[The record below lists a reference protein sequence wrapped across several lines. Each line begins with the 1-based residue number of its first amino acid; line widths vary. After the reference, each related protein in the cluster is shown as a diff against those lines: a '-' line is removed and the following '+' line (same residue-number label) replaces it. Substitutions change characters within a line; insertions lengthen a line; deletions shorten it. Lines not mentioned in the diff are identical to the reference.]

1 MPLPGIGRLSDR
13 SPIRF
18 QRPPSRLRPDAMKT
32 LRALALSVAFACAVG
47 SAQAA
52 LRPEIGKP
60 LQQAAEYLKAGKAKE
75 AMAKVREAEA
85 VPNRNRDEQLT
96 IDRMKA
102 AAAQRAGDFPAAIQA
117 LEAIHGKVP
126 AAEQGPLAEQLA
138 SAYAQTR
145 NNAKAQE
152 WLGKAQAAGHSSP
165 TMKQLQS
172 YLQSASGDFAAVAKD
187 AGAAVAAAE
196 QAGRRPDEADLLRLA
211 DAQQRTGNAAGYL
224 ATLEKLVSLYPKK
237 DYWAAYLGRLPRKAG
252 FSDRLSLDVLRLRL
266 AAGVLSRP
274 EEFMEMAQLALQAG
288 LPAEAVKIVDKGFAQ
303 KVLGQGAE
311 ADRHRRLRELAVR
324 KEGEAKA
331 GIAAQVAEAGDDKTG
346 EAQVKV
352 GYQLVTMGE
361 VDKGVALIEAGLAKG
376 ALKHPEQAR
385 LRLGMAQLQ
394 SPATRAKGVQ
404 TLRGL
409 KASDGTAEVARL
421 WTVLGPGA

>member
-1 MPLPGIGRLSDR
+1 
-13 SPIRF
+13 
-18 QRPPSRLRPDAMKT
+18 MKT
-32 LRALALSVAFACAVG
+32 LRALVLIAAAAACVG
-47 SAQAA
+47 AAQAA

-60 LQQAAEYLKAGKAKE
+60 LQQAADYLKAGKAKE
-75 AMAKVREAEA
+75 ALGKVREAEA
-85 VPNRNRDEQLT
+85 VPNRSRDEQLT

-102 AAAQRAGDFPAAIQA
+102 AAAQRAGDYPTAIQA
-117 LEAIHGKVP
+117 LEGIYGKVTG
-126 AAEQGPLAEQLA
+126 AEQGPLAEQLA

-165 TMKQLQS
+165 TLKQLQS

-187 AGAAVAAAE
+187 AAAAVAAAE

-224 ATLEKLVSLYPKK
+224 ASLEKLVSLYPKK

-266 AAGVLSRP
+266 AAGVLNRP

-288 LPAEAVKIVDKGFAQ
+288 LPAEAVKIVDKGYAA
-303 KVLGQGAE
+303 KVLGQGGE
-311 ADRHRRLRELAVR
+311 ADRHRRLRELALK
-324 KEGEAKA
+324 KEAEAKA
-331 GIAAQVAEAGDDKTG
+331 GMAAQVTAAEAEKSGDL
-346 EAQVKV
+346 QVQA
-352 GYQLVTMGE
+352 GYQLVTMGQ
-361 VDKGVALIEAGLAKG
+361 VDKGIELIEAGLAKG
-376 ALKHPEQAR
+376 GLKRPEESR

-394 SPATRAKGVQ
+394 SPATRSKGVQ

-409 KASDGTAEVARL
+409 KATDGTAEVARL
-421 WTVLGPGA
+421 WTVLGPAS